1 MTKCITLSDE
11 AYHDLKTLKDEA
23 ESFSDIVRKLA
34 AREKKE
40 GLLGLSGVWKNK
52 PDSVKAAETIYRGR
66 KNIRLRV

>member
-52 PDSVKAAETIYRGR
+52 PASVKAAETIYRGR